1 MELLS
6 AAVPAPR
13 ARLTGRSLGLLAIFY
28 LLFGLF
34 YVLILAWG
42 QEQLDLQLF
51 RTYALRVL
59 LLDYPLKAL
68 WTVPLWLLLFRTR
81 LEHLSGPLRLPV
93 LLLLLGG
100 WLLGWYWSYY
110 AVLGWLLPEQINPF
124 VRRWDVYIPAL
135 FGGLQLGLLQ
145 LLRYEEQLRHRQQQS
160 LQLQQ
165 RARESELA
173 ALKAQLNP
181 HFLFNTLNSISASV
195 PPELEHTRELIAR
208 LAHTFRFVLDASRH
222 PVLPLRAELAFLR
235 SYLELEQARF
245 GARLRVEFAV
255 EEVLLPVPLP
265 PMLLQPLVE
274 NAVLHG
280 IGPQVAGGT
289 VRVRVQAAGAGL
301 RVEVEDT
308 GRGLPPG
315 RSGAQVLAEA
325 TGVGLRNTHARLLAL
340 GSAGLE
346 LTPLPPQG
354 LRVAFTLPLSPG
366 EAPTA
371 LGSRASVAS
380 TQPVPG
386 VAAGAPY

>member
-1 MELLS
+1 MEPIPL
-6 AAVPAPR
+6 ATPPP
-13 ARLTGRSLGLLAIFY
+13 ARLTGRALLLLAVFY

-42 QEQLDLQLF
+42 QQDLDPQLF

-68 WTVPLWLLLFRTR
+68 WTVPLWLALFRSPV
-81 LEHLSGPLRLPV
+81 EQLSGPPRLGA

-145 LLRYEEQLRHRQQQS
+145 LLRYEEQLRHRQQQTLL
-160 LQLQQ
+160 LQEQ
-165 RARESELA
+165 ARESQLA

-195 PPELEHTRELIAR
+195 PPELERTRELIAR
-208 LAHTFRFVLDASRH
+208 LGHTFRFVLDASRQ
-222 PVLPLRAELAFLR
+222 PVLPLRAELEFLR
-235 SYLELEQARF
+235 AYLDLEQARF

-255 EEVLLPVPLP
+255 DEALLPVPVP

-280 IGPQVAGGT
+280 VASELAGGT
-289 VRVRVQAAGAGL
+289 VRVRVRAAGAGL
-301 RVEVEDT
+301 RAEIEDT

-315 RSGAQVLAEA
+315 RSGPQVLAEA
-325 TGVGLRNTHARLLAL
+325 TGVGLRNTHARLQAL
-340 GSAGLE
+340 GSPGLE
-346 LTPLPPQG
+346 LTPLRPQG
-354 LRVAFTLPLSPG
+354 LRVAFTLPLPEPAGPPLAVPSTNP
-366 EAPTA
+366 AANPVPRPTVA
-371 LGSRASVAS
+371 VAS
-380 TQPVPG
+380 
-386 VAAGAPY
+386 